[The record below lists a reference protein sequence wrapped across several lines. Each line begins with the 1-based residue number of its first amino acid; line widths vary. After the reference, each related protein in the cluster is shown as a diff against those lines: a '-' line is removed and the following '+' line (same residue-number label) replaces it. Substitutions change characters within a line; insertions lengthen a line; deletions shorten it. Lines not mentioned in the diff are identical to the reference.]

1 MSTNPAPTSSAQSP
15 GKSPKRAAV
24 GAWIGSALE
33 YYDFFVYATAASI
46 VFPKIFFPQADPAV
60 GVIGSLAT
68 FGVGYVARP
77 LGAIFMGWWGD
88 TRGRKSV
95 LVLTLWIMGISTFLV
110 GCLPTYSQ
118 IGVWAPIL
126 LVALRLAQGIG
137 VSGEQAGANAMVLE
151 HAPDHRRAFY
161 TSFTLN
167 GTQGGQIIST
177 AIFLPLAA
185 SMSDEALLAYGW
197 RIPFWLSALVMI
209 VAYLIRRNI
218 DETPTFREVVEKD
231 VDRVSPLVEA
241 FRGHKANMLRVI
253 LMCFINSV
261 SVTLGIFA
269 LAFATN
275 AAYGNSLSTT
285 AMLWVGVLVNVIAVI
300 AIPLWAL
307 LADAV
312 GRRPVFIFAGLS
324 CAVLMSAVPPL
335 HRRPEHR
342 HGVRGR
348 ALDVRRVLQRLQ
360 RDVPRVLQRA
370 VPPRLRVTAVAVS
383 TQVGFGLTG
392 FLPTLAAVLAPP
404 GSNVVLIVGTLVTVC
419 CIISAA
425 AVFVPGDRRRAAGPA
440 RPAGGRG
447 AARGRGLRRRL
458 TLVRDVGFGRRAA
471 RHPTRAGRTPGAR
484 LAPAKVWGHWSA
496 GAPGRR
502 AAGAR
507 EPRGNSG
514 RSGTDWRSRT
524 AGTPPGSP
532 YRHRRSCPLP
542 AATGAGSTSP
552 PARVRRAARHSLES
566 WAGETCEAR
575 ASTATGGTDTPPFAQ
590 FRPTKSANRR
600 SGSGR
605 CS

>member
-1 MSTNPAPTSSAQSP
+1 MTNPAPTSNAQSP
-15 GKSPKRAAV
+15 RKAPKRAAV

-77 LGAIFMGWWGD
+77 LGALFMGWWGD
-88 TRGRKSV
+88 TRGRRSV
-95 LVLTLWIMGISTFLV
+95 LVLTLWIMGVSTFLV

-118 IGVWAPIL
+118 IGVWAPVL

-197 RIPFWLSALVMI
+197 RIPFWLSAVVMI

-218 DETPTFREVVEKD
+218 DETPTFREVVERD

-241 FRGHKANMLRVI
+241 FRGHKSNMLRVV

-275 AAYGNSLSTT
+275 PAYGNSLSTT
-285 AMLWVGVLVNVIAVI
+285 SMLWVGVLVNVIAVV

-312 GRRPVFIFAGLS
+312 GRRPVFIFATLS
-324 CAVLMSAVPPL
+324 CAVLMWLYLHFIDVQNVAAVFMVGLAMSGVCYSAYSGTFPAFFNEL
-335 HRRPEHR
+335 F
-342 HGVRGR
+342 
-348 ALDVRRVLQRLQ
+348 
-360 RDVPRVLQRA
+360 
-370 VPPRLRVTAVAVS
+370 PPRLRVTAVAVS

-392 FLPTLAAVLAPP
+392 FLPTLAAALAPP
-404 GSNVVLIVGTLVTVC
+404 GSDVVLIVGVLVTVC
-419 CIISAA
+419 CVLSAA
-425 AVFVPGDRRRAAGPA
+425 AVF
-440 RPAGGRG
+440 
-447 AARGRGLRRRL
+447 
-458 TLVRDVGFGRRAA
+458 
-471 RHPTRAGRTPGAR
+471 
-484 LAPAKVWGHWSA
+484 S
-496 GAPGRR
+496 
-502 AAGAR
+502 AR
-507 EPRGNSG
+507 E
-514 RSGTDWRSRT
+514 
-524 AGTPPGSP
+524 
-532 YRHRRSCPLP
+532 
-542 AATGAGSTSP
+542 
-552 PARVRRAARHSLES
+552 
-566 WAGETCEAR
+566 
-575 ASTATGGTDTPPFAQ
+575 TGGTRRGAFVQPQ
-590 FRPTKSANRR
+590 VSAAAAAD
-600 SGSGR
+600 
-605 CS
+605 

>member
-1 MSTNPAPTSSAQSP
+1 MSTNPAPTSSAQTP
-15 GKSPKRAAV
+15 RKSPKRAAV

-285 AMLWVGVLVNVIAVI
+285 AMLWVGVLVNVIAVV

-324 CAVLMSAVPPL
+324 CAVLMWLYLHFIDVQNITMVFVVGLSMSGVCYSAYSGTFPAFFNEL
-335 HRRPEHR
+335 F
-342 HGVRGR
+342 
-348 ALDVRRVLQRLQ
+348 
-360 RDVPRVLQRA
+360 
-370 VPPRLRVTAVAVS
+370 PPRLRVTAVAVS

-425 AVFVPGDRRRAAGPA
+425 AVFSARETGGARRGPLAQPVGEAPRA
-440 RPAGGRG
+440 G
-447 AARGRGLRRRL
+447 AAS
-458 TLVRDVGFGRRAA
+458 VVD
-471 RHPTRAGRTPGAR
+471 
-484 LAPAKVWGHWSA
+484 
-496 GAPGRR
+496 
-502 AAGAR
+502 
-507 EPRGNSG
+507 
-514 RSGTDWRSRT
+514 
-524 AGTPPGSP
+524 
-532 YRHRRSCPLP
+532 
-542 AATGAGSTSP
+542 
-552 PARVRRAARHSLES
+552 
-566 WAGETCEAR
+566 
-575 ASTATGGTDTPPFAQ
+575 
-590 FRPTKSANRR
+590 
-600 SGSGR
+600 
-605 CS
+605 